1 MTCTG
6 EKTTSSVQ
14 ALALVLAQNGPS
26 AYLQKTETKMRRQ
39 TGRRGEAIGAVFR
52 VRSSGSAVDLYLSL
66 SVLHVG
72 GI

>member
-1 MTCTG
+1 MTCTE

-14 ALALVLAQNGPS
+14 VVALGLAQNGPS
-26 AYLQKTETKMRRQ
+26 VYLQITETKMRRQ
-39 TGRRGEAIGAVFR
+39 TRSRGEAKGALFR
-52 VRSSGSAVDLYLSL
+52 VRSSGSAVDLYFSL